1 MTKEDFQKAAEN
13 LRVAVPLMIK
23 HQVPT
28 TPPNYAL
35 WYTYVEETQPK
46 LNEEL
51 DGIIAEYGICLPSHN
66 ENLYQTYIAD
76 KTESD
81 IHELRS
87 NLEILVNEIFRSM
100 NDTLADTSTFEKSIE
115 RNFSN
120 LEKIENDGIT
130 FDELLSLV
138 RSFVSES
145 KQIRH
150 STSYFNEQLSSA
162 SSEISNLRKQ
172 LEKVQKDALHDS
184 LSGLLNRGAFDKDIT
199 SFCAAGQSYPLC
211 LVFIDIDNF
220 KSLNDDYGHVFGDM
234 VIKAIAKRLQANC
247 RDGIAAYRYGGEEF
261 ALLIPNKPLRIA
273 RQFAETV
280 RRSIEK
286 ITVKDKRSGKQVT
299 NISASFGVAQFEENE
314 SPISLIDSADQQLYK
329 AKSLGRNRVMPI

>member
-1 MTKEDFQKAAEN
+1 MTKEDFQKAAEI
-13 LRVAVPLMIK
+13 LRTAVPLMIK

-35 WYTYVEETQPK
+35 WYTYVEKTQPQ
-46 LNEEL
+46 LNSEL
-51 DGIIAEYGICLPSHN
+51 DEIIAEYGICLPSHN
-66 ENLYQTYIAD
+66 EDLYRTYIAG

-87 NLEILVNEIFRSM
+87 NLEILVNEIFLSM
-100 NDTLADTSTFEKSIE
+100 KDTLADTSSFEKSIE
-115 RNFSN
+115 KSFSS
-120 LEKIENDGIT
+120 LEKVENGGVT

-138 RSFVSES
+138 RSFVSEAQS
-145 KQIRH
+145 IRS
-150 STSYFNEQLSSA
+150 STSYFNEQLNTA
-162 SSEISNLRKQ
+162 SSEISNLREK
-172 LEKVQKDALHDS
+172 LEKVQRDALHDS
-184 LSGLLNRGAFDKDIT
+184 LSGLLNRGAFDKDIST
-199 SFCAAGQSYPLC
+199 YCSSEQSYPLC
-211 LVFIDIDNF
+211 LVLVDIDSF

-234 VIKAIAKRLQANC
+234 VIKAIAKRLQSSC

-286 ITVKDKRSGKQVT
+286 ITVKDKRSGKQVK
-299 NISASFGVAQFEENE
+299 NISASFGVAQFEEGE
-314 SPISLIDSADQQLYK
+314 SPISLIDNADQQLYK
-329 AKSLGRNRVMPI
+329 AKSLGKNRVMPI

>member
-1 MTKEDFQKAAEN
+1 MNKDDFQKAAET

-23 HQVPT
+23 YQVPT

-35 WYTYVEETQPK
+35 WYTYVEETQPE

-51 DGIIAEYGICLPSHN
+51 NEIIAEYGICLPSHN
-66 ENLYQTYIAD
+66 KDLYQTYIAD
-76 KTESD
+76 KKESH
-81 IHELRS
+81 IYELRS

-100 NDTLADTSTFEKSIE
+100 KDTLADTNSFEKAIE
-115 RNFSN
+115 QSFSN
-120 LEKIENDGIT
+120 LEKIDNEGIT

-138 RSFVSES
+138 RNLVNES
-145 KQIRH
+145 KLIKH
-150 STSYFNEQLSSA
+150 STSHFNEQLNTA
-162 SSEISNLRKQ
+162 SSEISDLREQ

-184 LSGLLNRGAFDKDIT
+184 LSGLLNRGAFDKDL
-199 SFCAAGQSYPLC
+199 SFYCSSEQSYPLC
-211 LVFIDIDNF
+211 LVLVDIDNF
-220 KSLNDDYGHVFGDM
+220 KSLNDAYGHVFGDM

-247 RDGIAAYRYGGEEF
+247 RDNIAAYRYGGEEF

-280 RRSIEK
+280 RRSVEK
-286 ITVKDKRSGKQVT
+286 ITVKDKRSGEQVT
-299 NISASFGVAQFEENE
+299 NISASFGVAEFKETE